1 MNFYAAI
8 HAKEYYKVFWYY
20 FLLWYW
26 NFCRILIFLSALWMS
41 KPAANWNITTSSSIR
56 RQIIISCSKIFFLRF
71 LDISYW
77 MSIFYVKLI
86 NCCTYVALL
95 FFFTFFGGLRNIF
108 GTFRW
113 SKKWENEEFVEEVS
127 ETLIFILKKM
137 GKNIVKIYKHITKM

>member
-20 FLLWYW
+20 FLFWYW

-56 RQIIISCSKIFFLRF
+56 RQIIISCSKIYLFEIFGHFTLNEVF
-71 LDISYW
+71 W
-77 MSIFYVKLI
+77 PPIFYVKLI

-108 GTFRW
+108 GTLRW

-127 ETLIFILKKM
+127 ETLIFILK
-137 GKNIVKIYKHITKM
+137 